1 MSFFGGSGSTVPAA
15 GQPDIQTRKEAV
27 KASIREELALQ
38 NAQELMNKANEKCFL
53 KCVTKPGTSLSGSEE
68 TCLSRCLTR
77 YLEAFDIVSKTYV
90 ARLSRE
96 RLERAAQ
103 PPSS

>member
-1 MSFFGGSGSTVPAA
+1 MSFFGGSTSTLPMA
-15 GQPDIQTRKEAV
+15 GQPDMQARKEAV
-27 KASIREELALQ
+27 KASIREELAMQ
-38 NAQELMNKANEKCFL
+38 NAQELMNKSNEKCFL
-53 KCVTKPGTSLSGSEE
+53 KCVTKPGSSLSSSEE

-96 RLERAAQ
+96 RSERVAQ
-103 PPSS
+103 APSS